1 MSFYY
6 LFSMLL
12 CFILFIISTIITINI
27 KKLNISK
34 KIMIP
39 YILGIV
45 IFLMEIIYF
54 IVLKERVN
62 FIIISLFLCVYC
74 NPSYINK
81 LKNKI

>member
-12 CFILFIISTIITINI
+12 CFILFIISTIVTINI

-34 KIMIP
+34 KIIIP
-39 YILGIV
+39 YILGTV
-45 IFLMEIIYF
+45 IFLMELIYF
-54 IVLKERVN
+54 IVLKEKVN
-62 FIIISLFLCVYC
+62 FMIISLFLCVYC

-81 LKNKI
+81 LKK